1 MFGDF
6 SLNINATYFSLI
18 NKSYKEYIKQKEE
31 INLEIKD
38 QFEKASLDMA
48 FPTQELIIKKED

>member
-6 SLNINATYFSLI
+6 SLNINATYFSLV

-31 INLEIKD
+31 INLAIKA
-38 QFEKASLDMA
+38 QFENA
-48 FPTQELIIKKED
+48 